1 MVGEEGRTQKGAGQH
16 ASSISFLWIIQEH
29 LNQYLC
35 SHYITLQIMVSSSS
49 SSEAVEAVLGI
60 VAKGNAILA
69 EISRL
74 AEVLVLVYV
83 VVVLGRNTCYCRCFT
98 TVTVAAVLLDDSGQ
112 GQCYGEISK
121 MENTYIVN
129 GDDDQVIVEY
139 NDDSSQIFRE
149 CSTPSLTSHLFLSR
163 MSQHYSL
170 KAKVMAPNYSLTSP
184 TSRFTFQ
191 SFLLVFCI

>member
-1 MVGEEGRTQKGAGQH
+1 M
-16 ASSISFLWIIQEH
+16 F
-29 LNQYLC
+29 
-35 SHYITLQIMVSSSS
+35 TLQIMVSSSS

-74 AEVLVLVYV
+74 AEVLLLVYV
-83 VVVLGRNTCYCRCFT
+83 VAVLERNTCYCRCFCFT
-98 TVTVAAVLLDDSGQ
+98 TVTVAVVLLDDSGQ

-139 NDDSSQIFRE
+139 NDDLSQIFRE
-149 CSTPSLTSHLFLSR
+149 CSIPSLSSHLFLSR

-170 KAKVMAPNYSLTSP
+170 KAKVMAPNCSLTSP